1 MALNFSFDFSKPV
14 IKEFVVVDKQENSFG
29 SFNTE
34 YSEYTFYELKVVP
47 KSIYFKPFF
56 QKKISE
62 TDYKSMLL
70 KSAKPGSNV
79 LINLKGVDYE
89 LFKTQ
94 SLFDVKTQKFIYIIT
109 LKEYVEPTIFKVN
122 NEIYRKFNKGDKI
135 DFEIHKGLLGIKW
148 NYYR

>member
-70 KSAKPGSNV
+70 KSAKQGSNV

-94 SLFDVKTQKFIYIIT
+94 SLFDVKTQQFIYIIT

-148 NYYR
+148 YYYR

>member
-14 IKEFVVVDKQENSFG
+14 IKEFVVIDKQKNSFG

-47 KSIYFKPFF
+47 KSIYFKPLS
-56 QKKISE
+56 QKELSE

-70 KSAKPGSNV
+70 KSAKSYSNILV
-79 LINLKGVDYE
+79 NLKGVEYE
-89 LFKTQ
+89 LFKKQ

-109 LKEYVEPTIFKVN
+109 LKEYVGPTIFKVN

-135 DFEIHKGLLGIKW
+135 DFEKHKGLLGIEW
-148 NYYR
+148 FYYR